1 MTKINEQN
9 RSHLG
14 KLLAATAVCLIM
26 FSGITDSLAI
36 NTYVHDLK
44 GMAVPVQS
52 YAVNAHLVALTFDIG
67 AGNDDI
73 LGVLNQLD
81 EKNVKATFFLTGQWL
96 EKNPRTAKEIIKRG
110 HEVGRSLY
118 TYRQSSG
125 LSLEELKQDMEKT
138 DAAWRTAKL
147 PETHLFRAPYGETR
161 GAIAKLA
168 RERGDQLISYSVNA
182 APGEWQS
189 DKEALSGIEDA
200 IKPGDILRMGTDAPS
215 VNALPRLLQRIQAA
229 GYDWR
234 TLTHLQQEGGAR

>member
-1 MTKINEQN
+1 MKKINDHN

-26 FSGITDSLAI
+26 FSGITDTLSI

-52 YAVNAHLVALTFDIG
+52 YAVDAHVVALTFDIG
-67 AGNDDI
+67 AGSDD
-73 LGVLNQLD
+73 LAGVLNQLD
-81 EKNVKATFFLTGQWL
+81 GTKVKATFFLTGVWL
-96 EKNPRTAKEIIKRG
+96 EKNPRTAKEIVKRG

-118 TYRQSSG
+118 TYRQPSG
-125 LSLEELKQDMEKT
+125 LSLDVLKQEMEKT
-138 DAAWRTAKL
+138 DAAWRMAAL

-161 GAIAKLA
+161 GSIAKLA
-168 RERGDQLISYSVNA
+168 RDRGDQLISYSVNA
-182 APGEWQS
+182 APGVWQS

-200 IKPGDILRMGTDAPS
+200 IKPGDILRMGADAPS
-215 VNALPRLLQRIQAA
+215 VKALPRLMQRIQAA

-234 TLTHLQQEGGAR
+234 TLSHMQKEGGER